1 VSLEELA
8 EHLTEASCWVL
19 IRGAV
24 WDLTPFLVDH
34 PGGAGAI
41 LEFAGRDATAVWES
55 LHPPEVLA
63 QLSPSLRI
71 GDADNSL
78 ISKSEAPETLSEK
91 LLHAC

>member
-1 VSLEELA
+1 AGSMAAPALPDPSECTCDPSFSGERQVSLEELA

-55 LHPPEVLA
+55 LHPPE
-63 QLSPSLRI
+63 
-71 GDADNSL
+71 
-78 ISKSEAPETLSEK
+78 
-91 LLHAC
+91 